1 MSMKPTIGITM
12 GDASG
17 IGPEV
22 IIKSLK
28 SESIRKVCNPL
39 IIGDTKVIKKV
50 TTLIGT
56 KLDIDSIDEI
66 GKADFKRDT
75 LTVLDLD
82 NIPLQKLKIGEIDE
96 ISANASLEYIKK
108 GVELALHKEIQALVT
123 APVSKEAIS
132 KTGVK
137 FSGHT
142 ELLARL
148 TNTRHFAMM
157 FVSPELKV
165 VLATIHVPLKKVK
178 GLINKEHLL
187 TIFRLTNRALIKNF
201 GINHPHIGVC
211 GLNPHAGEGGV
222 FGKEEKEEIRPAI
235 CSARDLGI
243 DIDGPY
249 PADTL
254 FYKTRQ
260 GEFDVVVAMYHDQ
273 GLIPIKLLSFS
284 KAVNVT
290 LGLSII
296 RTSPSHGV
304 AFDIAYKNKASPESM
319 IEAITLA
326 AKLKG

>member
-1 MSMKPTIGITM
+1 MKPTIGITM
-12 GDASG
+12 GDPSG

-22 IIKSLK
+22 IIKSLAC
-28 SESIRKVCNPL
+28 ESIQRMCNPL

-50 TTLIGT
+50 ATLAGS
-56 KLDIDSIDEI
+56 KLGIDSLDEI
-66 GKADFKRDT
+66 GKADFKRGR

-82 NIPLQKLKIGEIDE
+82 NIPLRRLKIGKIDE

-108 GVELALHKEIQALVT
+108 GVELALHKEIHALVT
-123 APVSKEAIS
+123 APISKEAIS
-132 KTGVK
+132 KRGVK

-142 ELLARL
+142 EFLAHL
-148 TNTRHFAMM
+148 TNTRRFAMM
-157 FVSPELKV
+157 FVSSELKV
-165 VLATIHVPLKKVK
+165 VLATIHVPLKKVR
-178 GLINKEHLL
+178 GLINREHLL
-187 TIFRLTNRALIKNF
+187 GIFRLTNRALIKNF
-201 GINHPHIGVC
+201 EIDHPHIGVC

-222 FGKEEKEEIRPAI
+222 FGKEEREEIVPAV

-243 DIDGPY
+243 DIEGPY

-254 FYKTRQ
+254 FYRAKQ

-273 GLIPIKLLSFS
+273 GLIPIKLLSFDR
-284 KAVNVT
+284 AVNVT

-304 AFDIAYKNKASPESM
+304 AFDIAYKNKANPTSM

-326 AKLKG
+326 TKLKG